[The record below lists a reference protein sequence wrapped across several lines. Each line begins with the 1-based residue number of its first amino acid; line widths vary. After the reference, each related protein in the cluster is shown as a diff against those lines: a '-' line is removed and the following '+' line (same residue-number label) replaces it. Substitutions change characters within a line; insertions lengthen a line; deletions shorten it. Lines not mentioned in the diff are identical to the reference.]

1 MLTMKQ
7 TASFISIY
15 AADVSGICSALYELG
30 GMTVMHDASGCN
42 STYNTHDEPRWY
54 DMDSMVY
61 ISGLSEMEAIMGD
74 DDKLINDITEATCQL
89 RPKFIAIAG
98 TPIPMMIGT
107 DFSAIAKVIENK
119 TGIPAFGFATNGM
132 HSYISGISMAFDA
145 LVDRMV
151 DKNVEKI
158 NGYSVNIIGAAPLDF
173 SVNGTVNS
181 IKKFL
186 IDNGFKIISTFAM
199 GSTLDE
205 IKNAGCASVN
215 LVISSSGLS
224 AARKL
229 KKMFG
234 TPFVVGTPYGKEF
247 SKQLIDD
254 LKRAADTGESR
265 VSYTDRSISGNPDI
279 TIIGESVT
287 SGSLAGAIN
296 TEYKKSVRVICPLE
310 AEEQLL
316 ADGDFSAMDEDDIIP
331 HLEKSKVIIAD
342 PLYKPVC
349 PQKSE
354 FITLPHEAFSGR
366 IYRKEIPDL
375 IDKHI
380 EIIGGAIK

>member
-74 DDKLINDITEATCQL
+74 DEKLINDITEAACQL
-89 RPKFIAIAG
+89 KPKFIAIAG

-132 HSYISGISMAFDA
+132 HSYISGISVAFDA

-158 NGYSVNIIGAAPLDF
+158 NGYSVNIIGAAPLDY

-215 LVISSSGLS
+215 LVISSSGLT

-247 SKQLIDD
+247 SKQLIND
-254 LKRAADTGESR
+254 LKRAADTGESKAP
-265 VSYTDRSISGNPDI
+265 YTERSISGNPDI

-287 SGSLAGAIN
+287 SGSLAAEISA
-296 TEYKKSVRVICPLE
+296 EYKKSVQVICPLE

-349 PQKSE
+349 QQKSE

-380 EIIGGAIK
+380 EIIGGTIK